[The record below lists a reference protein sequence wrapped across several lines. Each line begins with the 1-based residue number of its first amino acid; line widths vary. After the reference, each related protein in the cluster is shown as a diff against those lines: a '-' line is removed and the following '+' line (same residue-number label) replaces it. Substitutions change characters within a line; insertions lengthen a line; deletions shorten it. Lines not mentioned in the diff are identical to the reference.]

1 MFTTWILMLVGFGAL
16 GFALRDRRRLFGS
29 SQAYEI

>member
-1 MFTTWILMLVGFGAL
+1 MIMTWVLLLVGFGAL
-16 GFALRDRRRLFGS
+16 GFALRDRRQLFGS